1 MALTAHFKLPQPS
14 FGLVFHGIHSIPA
27 LWHAMKLKLEQG
39 QIWQQGETYLRI
51 VKWSR
56 QAIDYKPFTDLVSR
70 EGAVIGVTKKEF
82 CRLIKGATL
91 LTPAQIA
98 LATASAAEL
107 QAATK
112 APEAEAETS
121 TATPEPATIAE
132 DPAAEDPAAEA

>member
-1 MALTAHFKLPQPS
+1 
-14 FGLVFHGIHSIPA
+14 
-27 LWHAMKLKLEQG
+27 MKLKLEQG

-121 TATPEPATIAE
+121 AATPEPATITE
-132 DPAAEDPAAEA
+132 DPAVAA